1 VGFQIRKQGGLEVF
15 MLWNQFYGTCRE
27 EKWKKGD
34 GMERGLVMKEVDAFL
49 IVFSPFWMLFLGR

>member
-1 VGFQIRKQGGLEVF
+1 